1 MSNDAPYPGK
11 RFHSIS
17 MLSRDQIPL
26 SCIFQIQQV
35 LFYPGHMLVE
45 KEGERKR
52 KASGP
57 EKGVVSEGSS
67 GEGASQA
74 TVEATQPSQRVYL

>member
-1 MSNDAPYPGK
+1 
-11 RFHSIS
+11 
-17 MLSRDQIPL
+17 
-26 SCIFQIQQV
+26 
-35 LFYPGHMLVE
+35 MLVE